1 MSGDRRKASW
11 VVSLPATPEARP
23 LLRDVL
29 EYQVLAA
36 RRARDDGPTDT
47 DHAESEA
54 RLFVAQQHGFP
65 DWADACAHGDERID
79 RRFEAAA
86 DAVVTGD
93 RVALET
99 LPAEDPTLARAL
111 SPYGHHAT
119 LLSVARVR
127 GLRIFL

>member
-1 MSGDRRKASW
+1 MIVGRRVR

-54 RLFVAQQHGFP
+54 RLSWRNSMDF
-65 DWADACAHGDERID
+65 R
-79 RRFEAAA
+79 
-86 DAVVTGD
+86 TG
-93 RVALET
+93 RCVR
-99 LPAEDPTLARAL
+99 AR
-111 SPYGHHAT
+111 
-119 LLSVARVR
+119 
-127 GLRIFL
+127 